1 MKKSKK
7 ILCVILAVIVAFAG
21 AFAIFAS
28 GVFNKYVFSIDASE
42 KGKVLHNVVNNVNI
56 WSIEG
61 NPFVNARINEENNI
75 FEFVEY
81 VQFMQCTGGTET
93 RDLFKNPND
102 KTVLDDYDF
111 TLLIN
116 NCRGVLN
123 LGAKPFLK
131 LGNVPLKFSKDATTE
146 IGFGMNP
153 YPPDDFDVY
162 YNYIHALAT
171 ELVKEFGK
179 EEVLTWRFGVMTEYE
194 NAAWFFAGEE
204 DPEASA
210 EAYCKLYDYSVAAL
224 QDAIGEG
231 VFVGA
236 HSMTVTEGLWDEAE
250 FIKHCGEGTNY
261 KTGKKGTRVCY
272 LSSSFYDSVPGDYTD
287 GKTLP
292 ESIEYLRE
300 TAESVGLNDLI
311 YGVDEGRILEGN
323 SSGNVGSELLTRT
336 CGYTYQ
342 AAYDARLTAQMFN
355 NDIAYFSA
363 WSYLSNGFLQGNPT
377 VSYHVAK
384 NAAKFGGANLV
395 STDKTKSGVI
405 LGSDVDAVSA
415 FNEKTNTLH
424 VMAYNFKND
433 VDYNKSTEMTFEIN
447 APQFSGKNVKVTAY
461 VINDDCNYFDEWVED
476 RKTYNIA
483 DDCFT
488 WSPDDPSIDSPITL
502 SDEKARDI
510 YFNELYSKYTECS
523 KLVPTETEMV
533 AKDGKITSNIT
544 LDPHAVVFYEIKPV

>member
-433 VDYNKSTEMTFEIN
+433 VEYDKSTEMTFEIN
-447 APQFSGKNVKVTAY
+447 VPQFSGKNVKVTAY

-476 RKTYNIA
+476 RKTYNIT
-483 DDCFT
+483 DDCFA
-488 WSPDDPSIDSPITL
+488 WSPDDPSIDNPTTL

-510 YFNELYSKYTECS
+510 YFSELYSKYTECS

-533 AKDGKITSNIT
+533 AKDGKITLDIT
-544 LDPHAVVFYEIKPV
+544 LDPHAVVFYEITTK

>member
-433 VDYNKSTEMTFEIN
+433 VEYDKSTEMTFEIN

-476 RKTYNIA
+476 RKTYNIT
-483 DDCFT
+483 DDCFA
-488 WSPDDPSIDSPITL
+488 WSPDDPSIDNPTTL

-510 YFNELYSKYTECS
+510 YFSELYSKYTECS

-533 AKDGKITSNIT
+533 AKDGKITLDIT
-544 LDPHAVVFYEIKPV
+544 LDPHAVVFYEITTK

>member
-287 GKTLP
+287 GKTLS

-433 VDYNKSTEMTFEIN
+433 VEYDKSTEMTFEIN

-476 RKTYNIA
+476 RKTYNIT
-483 DDCFT
+483 DDCFA
-488 WSPDDPSIDSPITL
+488 WSPDDPSIDNPTTL
-502 SDEKARDI
+502 VDEDAREI

-533 AKDGKITSNIT
+533 AKDGKITLDIT
-544 LDPHAVVFYEIKPV
+544 LDPHAVVFYEITTK